1 MEKLYKSMRAII
13 LFLIIMLV
21 IETAFSDKTAQKTA
35 ILLLM
40 SMLILNSETVATWLE
55 SAVSVFDLGAS
66 NNSQATEPDDKS
78 SAHTA
83 DSGRTHGGSGK
94 GF

>member
-55 SAVSVFDLGAS
+55 SAVSVFDVGA
-66 NNSQATEPDDKS
+66 NNSQATEPDDRS
-78 SAHTA
+78 STHTA

>member
-35 ILLLM
+35 ILILM

-55 SAVSVFDLGAS
+55 SAVSVFDVGT
-66 NNSQATEPDDKS
+66 NSQSTEHTNQS
-78 SAHTA
+78 STHTA
-83 DSGRTHGGSGK
+83 DSGRTHSGAGR

>member
-13 LFLIIMLV
+13 LFLILMLV

-55 SAVSVFDLGAS
+55 SAVSVFDVAS
-66 NNSQATEPDDKS
+66 NNSKATEPNNQS
-78 SAHTA
+78 STHTA

>member
-55 SAVSVFDLGAS
+55 SAVSVFDIGAN
-66 NNSQATEPDDKS
+66 NNSQATEPNNQS
-78 SAHTA
+78 SKHTS
-83 DSGRTHGGSGK
+83 DSGRTHGGAGRD
-94 GF
+94 F

>member
-35 ILLLM
+35 ILILM

-55 SAVSVFDLGAS
+55 SAVSVFDNGNI
-66 NNSQATEPDDKS
+66 NNGNRS
-78 SAHTA
+78 SYHTA
-83 DSGRTHGGSGK
+83 DSGIPHGGDGRT
-94 GF
+94 F